1 MVKSASEEDQIDYKK
16 LLTQCGTAVVSHPL
30 TQCRVLI
37 QLGHEPVDPIYRAP
51 KFGVSEGYCYKGF
64 LTGYIKDAKLFSSK
78 EAVLCGLVYKLL
90 ETSSS
95 SVAQTLVKKP
105 ISRLPFPEAKGGYE
119 EVLLKSTKEF
129 LTKAA
134 GVIISRPFTVILVR
148 QIASL
153 ADEGKIDTRI
163 IEPFIDTIRKGELFA
178 GLVPKLI
185 YEMSI
190 IFGSNTLVHLYNE
203 LKSDDMDETVD
214 KVLPSLINVA
224 VSVLSYPLHLVST
237 VACVQGSGLSLDA
250 FPELHWLEILSKLR
264 SVNLHKR
271 GSTVVFY
278 RKAPKAPEAPEA
290 SVESRV

>member
-16 LLTQCGTAVVSHPL
+16 LLTQCATAVISHPL

-37 QLGHEPVDPIYRAP
+37 QLGHEPVDPIYRQSTLL
-51 KFGVSEGYCYKGF
+51 VTEGYHYNGF
-64 LTGYIKDAKLFSSK
+64 LTGYINDAKLFSSK

-95 SVAQTLVKKP
+95 SVTQTLVKKP
-105 ISRLPFPEAKGGYE
+105 ISRLPFPETKGGYE

-153 ADEGKIDTRI
+153 ANEGKIDTRI
-163 IEPFIDTIRKGELFA
+163 IEPFIDTVRKGELFA

-214 KVLPSLINVA
+214 KVFPSLINMA

-250 FPELHWLEILSKLR
+250 FPELHWLELLSKLK
-264 SVNLHKR
+264 SANLHKR
-271 GSTVVFY
+271 GNSIMLS
-278 RKAPKAPEAPEA
+278 RKIPKAPEAF
-290 SVESRV
+290 VESRV

>member
-16 LLTQCGTAVVSHPL
+16 LLTQCTTAVISHPL

-37 QLGHEPVDPIYRAP
+37 QLGHEPVDPIYRQS
-51 KFGVSEGYCYKGF
+51 KFLVSDGYYYNGF
-64 LTGYIKDAKLFSSK
+64 LTGYINDAKLCTSK

-95 SVAQTLVKKP
+95 SVTQTLVKKP
-105 ISRLPFPEAKGGYE
+105 ISRLPFPETKGGYE

-153 ADEGKIDTRI
+153 ANEGKIDTRI
-163 IEPFIDTIRKGELFA
+163 IEPFIDTVRKGELFA

-214 KVLPSLINVA
+214 KVFPSLINMA

-250 FPELHWLEILSKLR
+250 FPELHWLELLSKLR
-264 SVNLHKR
+264 SANLHKR
-271 GSTVVFY
+271 GNSIIFN
-278 RKAPKAPEAPEA
+278 RKIPKVPEAF
-290 SVESRV
+290 VESRV